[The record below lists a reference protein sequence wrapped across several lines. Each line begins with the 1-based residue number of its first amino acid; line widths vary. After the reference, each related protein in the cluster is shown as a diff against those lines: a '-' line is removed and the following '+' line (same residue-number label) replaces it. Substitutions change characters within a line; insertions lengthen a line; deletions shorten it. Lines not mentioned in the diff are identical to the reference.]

1 MIVLDTHVL
10 LWMDRDDESLGKKS
24 RSIIDE
30 AWNNESVAIN
40 AISFWETALLLQKG
54 RIELP
59 VSVET
64 WRRDLLQAG
73 IREIPLDGGIALLA
87 TSLESEHRDPA
98 DRFIMA
104 TAIHHEALLVTADK
118 IMLDWKS
125 SLKRCDART

>member
-10 LWMDRDDESLGKKS
+10 LWMDRDDDALGKKS
-24 RSIIDE
+24 RSIIHE
-30 AWNNESVAIN
+30 AWNKESVSIN
-40 AISFWETALLLQKG
+40 AISFWEAALLLQKG

-59 VSVET
+59 VSVEI

-98 DRFIMA
+98 DRFIIA

-118 IMLDWKS
+118 IILGWKS
-125 SLKRCDART
+125 SLKRFDART